1 MSVDKRYLGDG
12 VYAELENGMVKLTTE
27 DGINTTYTIFL
38 GPEVVGELRRYL
50 NENVLPQS
58 TLPAYG
64 RLRKLFSDPKSDPRE
79 IGKTMMMLKHMKSL
93 PHHVQ
98 AAMNNL
104 QAPIR
109 QEMGA
114 LYNYAEANPNEA
126 RTNLSPV
133 LKDLASFE
141 EPGDV

>member
-1 MSVDKRYLGDG
+1 
-12 VYAELENGMVKLTTE
+12 
-27 DGINTTYTIFL
+27 
-38 GPEVVGELRRYL
+38 
-50 NENVLPQS
+50 
-58 TLPAYG
+58 
-64 RLRKLFSDPKSDPRE
+64 
-79 IGKTMMMLKHMKSL
+79 
-93 PHHVQ
+93 
-98 AAMNNL
+98 MNNL
-104 QAPIR
+104 QAPIC